1 MNKLTKS
8 KFKNYLACPR
18 EFWLAYHHPDAFE
31 SAITPDV
38 AFRIRQ
44 GYEVERYLKEFL
56 PSRGDAEYVFQKAV
70 ETERLFAR
78 FDIFVEDGR
87 DGGAHIYEVKSSK
100 HKRADDPKAKNKRA
114 EYLCDLAFQVF
125 AAREAGLQI
134 SRAFLI
140 MLNGKYV
147 LRDELDLDE
156 LFVIE
161 DVTGEVESLQ
171 AFVGEKITEAF
182 ALLNAEPSADFEDL
196 CGKKLACEYL
206 RFALPGFPARTISE
220 IPGLRG
226 AKFSGLL
233 ELGVL
238 DLLDVPDD
246 YELTPNQRE
255 FVDFVKAGVPA
266 IDKNAIS
273 AELERLEYPL
283 YFLDYETV
291 NPAIPQFAGM
301 SPLQQFT
308 FQYSLHIKETPDSE
322 LLHFEFLSDGSGVP
336 PRDVASNL
344 ASAIGPTGSILVW
357 YKSFERGR
365 NTELGT
371 LYPELEAFFTSVNER
386 VFDLYEIFSKKLYRH
401 PEFKSNSLKSV
412 LPILAPDLS
421 YAALEIGNGGAA
433 LSFWFD
439 KVYRGDDPAEKERV
453 MNALREYCKLDTF
466 AMVRILAH
474 LQSL

>member
-1 MNKLTKS
+1 MSKLTKS

-18 EFWLAYHHPDAFE
+18 EFWLAYHHPEVFE
-31 SAITPDV
+31 SAITTDV

-70 ETERLFAR
+70 ETERLVAR
-78 FDIFVEDGR
+78 FDIFIENGG

-100 HKRADDPKAKNKRA
+100 HKRADDPKAKNKRE

-125 AAREAGLQI
+125 AAREVGLRI

-147 LRDELDLDE
+147 RQDELDLDE

-161 DVTGEVESLQ
+161 DVTADVESLQ
-171 AFVGEKITEAF
+171 EFVSEKIVEAF
-182 ALLNAEPSADFEDL
+182 ALLNTEPSAGFEDL
-196 CGKKLACEYL
+196 CSKKLACEYL
-206 RFALPGFPARTISE
+206 RFALPDFPLRTISE
-220 IPGLRG
+220 IPRLAG

-233 ELGVL
+233 ELGIL
-238 DLLDVPDD
+238 DLFDVPDD
-246 YELTPNQRE
+246 YDLTPNQRE
-255 FVDFVKAGVPA
+255 FIDFVKAGVTK

-301 SPLQQFT
+301 SPLQHFT
-308 FQYSLHIKETPDSE
+308 FQYSLHIQETRDSE
-322 LLHFEFLSDGSGVP
+322 LLHYEFLSDGNGVP
-336 PRDVASNL
+336 PRNVASHL
-344 ASAIGPTGSILVW
+344 AAAIGPTGSILVW
-357 YKSFERGR
+357 YKSFESGR
-365 NTELGT
+365 NTEMGT
-371 LYPELEAFFTSVNER
+371 LYPELADFFTSINER

-401 PEFKSNSLKSV
+401 PEFKNNSLKSV
-412 LPILAPDLS
+412 LPIIAPDLS
-421 YAALEIGNGGAA
+421 YDALEIGNGGAA

-439 KVYRGDDPAEKERV
+439 RVYRGEDPAEKDRT
-453 MNALREYCKLDTF
+453 MNALREYCRLDTL
-466 AMVRILAH
+466 AMVRILDH
-474 LQSL
+474 LQNL